1 MFNVI
6 IFLNPEKIE
15 IENIIFSTEK
25 CIVINSVDLKEMHF
39 FIDKQKDC
47 LYIKKLDSTT
57 IAFFENLLKSTT
69 LTTTSKFQKN
79 ASINI
84 PMPNI
89 IVETNCLTKKDF
101 EKIKRKLL
109 FVEITDNSN
118 E

>member
-1 MFNVI
+1 MLNVI
-6 IFLNPEKIE
+6 IFLNPQKIE

-25 CIVINSVDLKEMHF
+25 CTIINAVDLKEMHF
-39 FIDKQKDC
+39 FIDKQKDF
-47 LYIKKLDSTT
+47 LYIKKLDETT
-57 IAFFENLLKSTT
+57 IPFFENLLKNIT

-89 IVETNCLTKKDF
+89 VVETNCLTKKDF

-109 FVEITDNSN
+109 FLEITDNSN
-118 E
+118 Q